1 MLYFYLV
8 SANKLHK
15 IQIELPSSDIR
26 P

>member
-15 IQIELPSSDIR
+15 IQIELPSSNVR